1 MLLLRQSP
9 NHPPPP
15 QGGSLLR
22 LLLLN
27 FREVLTLELKNKQN
41 KNGDNSSMGDNS
53 ETLAATLDRFQW
65 QHVVKMTKF
74 SFSQH
79 F

>member
-1 MLLLRQSP
+1 MLLLHQSP

-15 QGGSLLR
+15 PLLR
-22 LLLLN
+22 LLLLD